1 MLRVLS
7 KSYTITHVPLM
18 LQATPCDDE
27 SNVGG
32 GFEGFPENQALVVF
46 PFTLFVR
53 LLGECLLRETVQVDC
68 LSP

>member
-1 MLRVLS
+1 
-7 KSYTITHVPLM
+7 M